1 MACSIFTQISLII
14 LIYAKELLQFVPTD
28 TEIYLFVEYL
38 YTSTDRNMARI
49 WLLSAPNADAK
60 NKVDKVVSR
69 LSKFSEKRA
78 RQPIPYNP
86 HNPPTKNRTRRM
98 PKIREFAKFV
108 VSRYFFTR
116 SGCCAMNDFH
126 DFVPLPVNGLLRS

>member
-60 NKVDKVVSR
+60 NKVVKVVVMLSR
-69 LSKFSEKRA
+69 LSE
-78 RQPIPYNP
+78 IE
-86 HNPPTKNRTRRM
+86 RRC
-98 PKIREFAKFV
+98 PK
-108 VSRYFFTR
+108 S
-116 SGCCAMNDFH
+116 
-126 DFVPLPVNGLLRS
+126 L